1 MKHGSM
7 FTNYNYFFKGI
18 IYISKRSL
26 FLRDLAG
33 ER

>member
-1 MKHGSM
+1 M

-26 FLRDLAG
+26 FLCDLAG